1 VRFDLL
7 STFFTIKHR
16 KRATKL
22 LDKKN
27 KKREKYIAETNL
39 IVQSQSCTVD
49 EIFVIHPIQN
59 Q

>member
-1 VRFDLL
+1 LTYYQL
-7 STFFTIKHR
+7 SFTIKHR